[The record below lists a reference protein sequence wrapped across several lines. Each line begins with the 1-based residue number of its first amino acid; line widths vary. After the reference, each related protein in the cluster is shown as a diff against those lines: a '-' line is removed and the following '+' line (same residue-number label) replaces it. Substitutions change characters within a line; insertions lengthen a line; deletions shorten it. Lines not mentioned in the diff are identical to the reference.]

1 MDKYGD
7 GIWCGGFGDEEPVPL
22 VLFGDEDETACNKD
36 VCDCRELLPSVAVLR
51 LDSWSL
57 SKCGGGSSRSGI
69 VSILRCGVSQLFV
82 LSLVFWSP
90 PPTPP
95 LLLLLLLLLLRVIK
109 LLKLLKLI
117 KLLLLRFFSFVVGF

>member
-57 SKCGGGSSRSGI
+57 SRCGGSSRSGI